1 MSHVQLHMITYIT
14 AYLSNEMTTGVFS
27 RANSHRRCRYILW
40 KLCASVIVL
49 DVILGIVVK
58 SYFSAVGFS
67 IGASASAGDAVGNLI
82 AAADQDG
89 VSSPDCNEPQ
99 WRCSTHRTESVDR
112 LLLRDST
119 ATARKNDLYESL
131 MAAARVFAA
140 LPVTDCCFSGWRRR

>member
-1 MSHVQLHMITYIT
+1 MSHIQLHLIACIT

-49 DVILGIVVK
+49 GMVLGIVVK

-82 AAADQDG
+82 AAADRDG
-89 VSSPDCNEPQ
+89 VSSPDCDEPQ
-99 WRCSTHRTESVDR
+99 WHCSTRRTESDGR
-112 LLLRDST
+112 LLHRDST
-119 ATARKNDLYESL
+119 ATARKHDL
-131 MAAARVFAA
+131 
-140 LPVTDCCFSGWRRR
+140 